1 MPPSLSP
8 EGSVACCRSAT
19 NREQR
24 GAALRAVTLPAR
36 PTVGEDDLPRV
47 GDGDL
52 LAADASALRSGIP
65 RRRGG
70 PNPAESISPPR
81 GEDGGPRATP
91 GPHPPGAPPVAGP
104 LGRSV
109 WCL

>member
-1 MPPSLSP
+1 MPPSPSP

-47 GDGDL
+47 GDRDL

-65 RRRGG
+65 RLRGRI
-70 PNPAESISPPR
+70 NHAESILATRRYDDERR
-81 GEDGGPRATP
+81 GKPAA
-91 GPHPPGAPPVAGP
+91 HPPHAP
-104 LGRSV
+104 
-109 WCL
+109 